1 MRQNNAPSS
10 AFTLIELLVVIT
22 VIVVLAAIAL
32 PAYTGVQERA
42 RVVQD
47 MSNLRQIG
55 LATQMCINDNDG
67 ALFATGASAGTWQ
80 CATTSKIHRVVE
92 NFSVS
97 VRSALAIRK
106 GDARACEFRI
116 ELEYEGGGASQELVD
131 KITKRVSFIVFAPA
145 QERFRCCEI

>member
-1 MRQNNAPSS
+1 MRQNHAVSS

-67 ALFATGASAGTWQ
+67 AIFTTGAERRNMAI
-80 CATTSKIHRVVE
+80 ATASKVHRLVE
-92 NFSVS
+92 DFSVA
-97 VRSALAIRK
+97 VRSAFAFRTGYQRTDQL
-106 GDARACEFRI
+106 RI
-116 ELEYEGGGASQELVD
+116 EW
-131 KITKRVSFIVFAPA
+131 KH
-145 QERFRCCEI
+145 ERRRHEHRRIARR